1 MDDRSELDLHVPVSA
16 PGDYEDL
23 KPRTALFVDI
33 KEVDHRPQIDSVG
46 AMDDSM
52 RPELEDNS
60 RAQSVTPEP
69 ENNDSPTD
77 LSTKCR
83 FTTIEP
89 SGNDHDMIAVGD
101 NGAHT
106 KCHDDDSEIYLPSDQ
121 QSADD
126 VPLLDLSADVEARP
140 LIQILPTDPEIAQPA
155 FADPQDNTP
164 LLNTTQAE
172 IFSQMYNTA
181 AGHDQDN
188 DGQKNCCDVACGNA
202 CYANSGGCHMRPLL
216 TKSLVHGRD
225 IGWVIFCGIVF
236 PLVSIVN
243 RRVWIASLWLPAI
256 ILICLSLA
264 TIIAG
269 NGTEIPYIVGILL
282 CGIFIVYCVVDILG
296 TELCHFQLRA
306 KNAKLYTQYVPREGD
321 NTVDEQ
327 AANGIKKWQ
336 KMTNILDFVR
346 LIVPELVL
354 FPIVFCDLYSLVVY
368 RSYSEQ
374 PTTHLINFVK
384 LLVSCIALIIHSH
397 IVRLAVITTTAH
409 RLHTQRTPPIE
420 LLEPDN
426 PSNGASQQPVF
437 DSTLRQAGLRY
448 WKIFVVH
455 AILQILN
462 QALLIVALGFKLQD
476 YLVWT
481 EALNHDP
488 NLYFNRKST
497 IKVELALFMVGAYIL
512 PTCGFWLFF
521 AVTHYWFHE
530 FLIGLTVDF
539 ISMLQLH
546 GATQY
551 FFTLD
556 MDNGEEKLTKILEY
570 VDFDNLKR
578 DYTEFRMIQNFIDK
592 GLYPLRNYVLT
603 LLCTAY
609 SILQIVYL
617 SFAVLDIKNRDTV
630 NAIIYIIA
638 IIGEVISSFSAFFVG
653 VFWILFFW
661 IVLLRLCGMCA
672 KQCESPTGSNYNY
685 TVRPYNSYPIERPY
699 FTTGPQTTPTINS
712 VQHPSYFTAGP
723 RTTPS
728 PSYFTTGPQRTP
740 RSNQLVIST
749 RRQPTSDNYY
759 PSFSGSGWPTAH

>member
-1 MDDRSELDLHVPVSA
+1 M
-16 PGDYEDL
+16 
-23 KPRTALFVDI
+23 
-33 KEVDHRPQIDSVG
+33 
-46 AMDDSM
+46 
-52 RPELEDNS
+52 PEEDNA

-69 ENNDSPTD
+69 ENNDLPTD
-77 LSTKCR
+77 LTTKHR
-83 FTTIEP
+83 FATVEP
-89 SGNDHDMIAVGD
+89 SENDHDMIAAGD
-101 NGAHT
+101 NGAYTGYHN
-106 KCHDDDSEIYLPSDQ
+106 DSEICLSSDQ

-140 LIQILPTDPEIAQPA
+140 LIQTSPTDPEITQSA

-164 LLNTTQAE
+164 LLNTTRAE
-172 IFSQMYNTA
+172 IFSHMYNTSA
-181 AGHDQDN
+181 IHDQDN
-188 DGQKNCCDVACGNA
+188 DGQKNCCDVTCGNA
-202 CYANSGGCHMRPLL
+202 CYIASSGGCHMRPLL
-216 TKSLVHGRD
+216 TESLIRGRD
-225 IGWVIFCGIVF
+225 MGWVIFCGIVF

-243 RRVWIASLWLPAI
+243 RRVWIASLWLATI

-264 TIIAG
+264 AIIAS

-282 CGIFIVYCVVDILG
+282 CGIFTVYCVVDILG
-296 TELCHFQLRA
+296 SELCNFQLR
-306 KNAKLYTQYVPREGD
+306 AKLYTQYMPREGD

-336 KMTNILDFVR
+336 KVTNILDFMR
-346 LIVPELVL
+346 LVVPELVL
-354 FPIVFCDLYSLVVY
+354 FPIVLCDLYLLVVY

-397 IVRLAVITTTAH
+397 VVRLAIITTTAH

-420 LLEPDN
+420 LLEPNN
-426 PSNGASQQPVF
+426 PSNGASQQPIF

-448 WKIFVVH
+448 WKIFAVH

-462 QALLIVALGFKLQD
+462 QTLLIIALGFKLQD

-488 NLYFNRKST
+488 NLYFNSRSP

-539 ISMLQLH
+539 ISMLQLC

-609 SILQIVYL
+609 SMLQIVYL

-630 NAIIYIIA
+630 NAIIYVMA
-638 IIGEVISSFSAFFVG
+638 VVGEVISSFSAFFVG

-661 IVLLRLCGMCA
+661 IVLLLLCGMCA

-685 TVRPYNSYPIERPY
+685 TVRPYNSYPVQRSY
-699 FTTGPQTTPTINS
+699 FTTGPQTTPGMNS
-712 VQHPSYFTAGP
+712 VQHPSYFTTGP
-723 RTTPS
+723 QPTPTINS
-728 PSYFTTGPQRTP
+728 VQPPAYFTTGPQHTP
-740 RSNQLVIST
+740 TSNQLAIST
-749 RRQPTSDNYY
+749 RRQPISDDYY